1 MRVALNIEQLV
12 HRPPGGIGRYT
23 AELVRLLPDDD
34 VDLISFVARHRGSTV
49 DRALARFGLDGENGI
64 DPVRLL
70 LPRPVLYDTWNV
82 AGVPPLGLLHTRLRD
97 VDVVHAPSL
106 AVPPRS
112 GDVPLIVTVHDA
124 APLVFPDSYP
134 ARGRW
139 FHRTGFRAAAR
150 RADVVI
156 APTQAAADEITQRTS
171 IRSDHIQIVPHGV
184 DQGVADDA
192 AVHEVRRALALGDAP
207 YVLWVG
213 TLEPRKNVGM
223 LLSAFRAVVAAGLPH
238 DLVLVGSKGW
248 LDTAAEIRLPMLA
261 LGHRAR
267 LTDSLPDRSLQALY
281 HGADLLALPSFHE
294 GFGLPVLEAMAQET
308 AVVCSDIPVLRE
320 VANDAAV
327 FVPARDVDA
336 WGETLVDLLG
346 DDRQRSRYGAAGRA
360 RAEGF
365 TWTRCID
372 RTRAVYR
379 SAS

>member
-1 MRVALNIEQLV
+1 
-12 HRPPGGIGRYT
+12 
-23 AELVRLLPDDD
+23 
-34 VDLISFVARHRGSTV
+34 
-49 DRALARFGLDGENGI
+49 
-64 DPVRLL
+64 
-70 LPRPVLYDTWNV
+70 
-82 AGVPPLGLLHTRLRD
+82 
-97 VDVVHAPSL
+97 
-106 AVPPRS
+106 
-112 GDVPLIVTVHDA
+112 
-124 APLVFPDSYP
+124 
-134 ARGRW
+134 
-139 FHRTGFRAAAR
+139 
-150 RADVVI
+150 
-156 APTQAAADEITQRTS
+156 
-171 IRSDHIQIVPHGV
+171 
-184 DQGVADDA
+184 
-192 AVHEVRRALALGDAP
+192 
-207 YVLWVG
+207 
-213 TLEPRKNVGM
+213 
-223 LLSAFRAVVAAGLPH
+223 
-238 DLVLVGSKGW
+238 
-248 LDTAAEIRLPMLA
+248 MLA